1 MRAWQWLVSVLA
13 SRMLFRRL
21 ILVSS
26 LVWLG
31 VIGERVTR
39 PEVLLLIQEPGAK
52 VVMYI
57 FATLGLIIGLY
68 QYMRSRDNNEP
79 LPQPPRSSS
88 GSNADP
94 HCDDERRDMVA
105 EHQDRTGG

>member
-1 MRAWQWLVSVLA
+1 
-13 SRMLFRRL
+13 MLFRRL

-39 PEVLLLIQEPGAK
+39 PEVLLLIEEPGSK

-57 FATLGLIIGLY
+57 FATLGVIVGLY
-68 QYMRSRDNNEP
+68 QYMRSRDNDEP
-79 LPQPPRSSS
+79 VDELRPDSRNRS
-88 GSNADP
+88 ADHHP
-94 HCDDERRDMVA
+94 VDDRRDMVA
-105 EHQDRTGG
+105 EREDRPHR